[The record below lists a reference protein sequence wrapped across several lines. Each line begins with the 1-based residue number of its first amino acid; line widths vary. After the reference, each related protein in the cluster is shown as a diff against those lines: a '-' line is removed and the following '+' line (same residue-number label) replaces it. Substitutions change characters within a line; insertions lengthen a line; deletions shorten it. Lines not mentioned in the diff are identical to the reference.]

1 MAPALAAALAL
12 LGRLLGGAVA
22 GAIRKRQD
30 QHDEAEELL
39 VRLLVDSD
47 DKEVR
52 AEVGEALLS
61 LMREHKGRKPKDNQ

>member
-12 LGRLLGGAVA
+12 LSRLLGGTVA

-30 QHDEAEELL
+30 QHDEAGELL
-39 VRLLVDSD
+39 IRLLVDSD

-61 LMREHKGRKPKDNQ
+61 LMREHKGRKPRSSS